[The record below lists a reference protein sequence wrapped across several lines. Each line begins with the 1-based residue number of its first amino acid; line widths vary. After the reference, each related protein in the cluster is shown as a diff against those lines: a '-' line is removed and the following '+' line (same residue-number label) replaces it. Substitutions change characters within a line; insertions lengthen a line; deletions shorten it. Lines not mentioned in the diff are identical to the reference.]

1 MKKISLAVTMCLA
14 LSFTLSAQRS
24 MPQALQKLMN
34 AEYAISSLYVDSVN
48 EDKLVEEAIKGM
60 LESLDPH
67 SSYTDA
73 KETKELEEP
82 LQGEFSGVGIQF
94 NMNKDTL
101 YVIQTVPGGPSER
114 VGVLAGDRIIYVNDT
129 IIAGVKMKNS
139 DIQKRL
145 RGKKGTNVTIKVKRP
160 GVKELITFRITRD
173 NIPLHSIDAQYML
186 DERTGYLR
194 ISRFGAKTHEEMM
207 DALKELKK
215 QGMTQLIMDLS
226 DNGGGYL
233 NAAID
238 MCNEF
243 LDRGQLM
250 VYTEG
255 DNSPRNEANANG
267 WGEYQDLHMVVM
279 VNQYSASA
287 AEIFAGAMQDWDR
300 AVIVGRRTFGKGL
313 VQRPFKFEDGSM
325 MRLTVARYY
334 TPSGRCI
341 QKPYNRGDKKAY
353 EKELLERA
361 NEGEYYSLDSIQFN
375 DSLRYT
381 TRLNHRIIY
390 GGGGVM
396 PDVYV
401 PIDTSEYSTYYRDL
415 SAKGILNQYVIKYVD
430 KNRKSI
436 AKQYSTLDAY
446 DRGFAVSDEMMRDLI
461 AMGEQDSVKFDEEK
475 YRTSELLLKDIVK
488 GLIARDVYGDQ
499 SAYNVIINHRN
510 PDLKAAIEVLND
522 RERFDRLLREGN
534 PEYERL
540 VKKNDSNPYFL
551 NDRITVFYSRMPF
564 FLESDTNYDIEG
576 LTPETEYEV
585 QVQANGDA
593 GTSPWTESLIFVTTK
608 KTSIEEIS
616 ADVKGDNRYYNMM
629 GQQVDGNNLPAGIYI
644 HNGKK
649 ILVK

>member
-1 MKKISLAVTMCLA
+1 MKKILFALPLCLA
-14 LSFTLSAQRS
+14 ITLTSTAQRG
-24 MPQALQKLMN
+24 MPQGMQKLLN
-34 AEYAISSLYVDSVN
+34 AEYAIASLYVDTVN
-48 EDKLVEEAIKGM
+48 EDKLIEEAIKGM

-101 YVIQTVPGGPSER
+101 YVIQTIPGGPSER
-114 VGVLAGDRIIYVNDT
+114 VGIIAGDRIITVNDT
-129 IIAGVKMKNS
+129 TIAGVKMKNS

-145 RGKKGTNVTIKVKRP
+145 RGKKGTQVTVQVKRA

-173 NIPLHSIDAQYML
+173 NIPLHSIDASYML
-186 DERTGYLR
+186 DEQTGYMR
-194 ISRFGAKTHEEMM
+194 ISRFGAKTHEEMIEAM
-207 DALKELKK
+207 KDLKK

-243 LDRGQLM
+243 LERGQLM

-255 DNSPRNEANANG
+255 ENSPRNEANANG
-267 WGEYQDLHMVVM
+267 WGDYKDLHMVVM
-279 VNQYSASA
+279 VHQYSASA

-300 AVIVGRRTFGKGL
+300 AVVVGRRTFGKGL
-313 VQRPFKFEDGSM
+313 VQRPFRFDDGSM

-341 QKPYNRGDKKAY
+341 QKPYDRGDKKAY
-353 EKELLERA
+353 EKELLDRA
-361 NEGEYYSLDSIQFN
+361 NVGEYYCLDSIQFN

-381 TRLNHRIIY
+381 TRLNGRTIY

-401 PIDTSEYSTYYRDL
+401 PIDTTEYTTYYRDL
-415 SAKGILNQYVIKYVD
+415 MAKGITNQYAISYVD

-436 AKQYSTLDAY
+436 AKRYKTVNDF
-446 DRGFAVSDEMMRDLI
+446 DNGFIITDEMMRDFI
-461 AMGEQDSVKFDEEK
+461 ALGEKDSVKYDEEK
-475 YRTSELLLKDIVK
+475 YRTSEALLKDIIK
-488 GLIARDVYGDQ
+488 GLIARDVYGNA
-499 SAYNVIINHRN
+499 SAYSVIINHRN
-510 PDLKAAIEVLND
+510 RDLKAAIEVLND
-522 RERFDRLLREGN
+522 RERYDRLLREGN

-540 VKKNDSNPYFL
+540 VKRND
-551 NDRITVFYSRMPF
+551 
-564 FLESDTNYDIEG
+564 
-576 LTPETEYEV
+576 
-585 QVQANGDA
+585 
-593 GTSPWTESLIFVTTK
+593 
-608 KTSIEEIS
+608 
-616 ADVKGDNRYYNMM
+616 
-629 GQQVDGNNLPAGIYI
+629 
-644 HNGKK
+644 
-649 ILVK
+649 

>member
-24 MPQALQKLMN
+24 LPQALQKLMN

-341 QKPYNRGDKKAY
+341 QKPYSRGDKKAY
-353 EKELLERA
+353 EKELLDRA

-381 TRLNHRIIY
+381 TRLNHRTIY

-401 PIDTSEYSTYYRDL
+401 PVDTSEYSTYYRDL

-436 AKQYSTLDAY
+436 AKQYGTLDAF

-540 VKKNDSNPYFL
+540 VKKND
-551 NDRITVFYSRMPF
+551 
-564 FLESDTNYDIEG
+564 
-576 LTPETEYEV
+576 
-585 QVQANGDA
+585 
-593 GTSPWTESLIFVTTK
+593 
-608 KTSIEEIS
+608 
-616 ADVKGDNRYYNMM
+616 
-629 GQQVDGNNLPAGIYI
+629 
-644 HNGKK
+644 
-649 ILVK
+649 

>member
-1 MKKISLAVTMCLA
+1 MRKIFIVAGLLLA
-14 LSFTLSAQRS
+14 LSMTLSAQRM
-24 MPQALQKLMN
+24 MPQALQKLLN
-34 AEYAISSLYVDSVN
+34 AEYAITSLYVDSVN
-48 EDKLVEEAIKGM
+48 EDKLIEDAIKGM

-67 SSYTDA
+67 STYTDA

-114 VGVLAGDRIIYVNDT
+114 VGVLAGDRIIMVNDSV
-129 IIAGVKMKNS
+129 IAGVKMKNS

-145 RGKKGTNVTIKVKRP
+145 RGKKGTQVTIKVKRN
-160 GVKELITFRITRD
+160 GVPDLITFRITRD

-207 DALKELKK
+207 DALKSLKD

-243 LDRGQLM
+243 LERGQLM

-255 DNSPRNEANANG
+255 DNAPRNEANANG
-267 WGEYQDLHMVVM
+267 WGQYKDLPMVVM

-300 AVIVGRRTFGKGL
+300 APVVGRRTFGKGL
-313 VQRPFKFEDGSM
+313 VQRPFKFDDGSM

-341 QKPYNRGDKKAY
+341 QKPYKRGDKKAY
-353 EKELLERA
+353 ENELLERY

-381 TRLNHRIIY
+381 TRLNGRTIY

-396 PDVYV
+396 PDVFV
-401 PIDTSEYSTYYRDL
+401 PVDTSEYSTYYRDL
-415 SAKGILNQYVIKYVD
+415 TAKGIINQYAIKYVD
-430 KNRKSI
+430 KHRKQLLG
-436 AKQYSTLDAY
+436 QYSTVKDY
-446 DRGFAVSDEMMRDLI
+446 DNGFEVSDAMMRDFI
-461 AMGEQDSVKFDEEK
+461 AMGEQDSVKYDEEK
-475 YRTSELLLKDIVK
+475 YRTSERLLKAIIK

-499 SAYNVIINHRN
+499 SAYSVIINHRN
-510 PDLKAAIEVLND
+510 HDLQAALDLLND
-522 RERFDRLLREGN
+522 PERYRRLLLEGN

-540 VKKNDSNPYFL
+540 VKKHDY
-551 NDRITVFYSRMPF
+551 
-564 FLESDTNYDIEG
+564 
-576 LTPETEYEV
+576 
-585 QVQANGDA
+585 
-593 GTSPWTESLIFVTTK
+593 
-608 KTSIEEIS
+608 
-616 ADVKGDNRYYNMM
+616 
-629 GQQVDGNNLPAGIYI
+629 
-644 HNGKK
+644 
-649 ILVK
+649 

>member
-1 MKKISLAVTMCLA
+1 MKKIILAIPLFLA
-14 LSFTLSAQRS
+14 LSLAALAQRTMT
-24 MPQALQKLMN
+24 MPQAMQKLLN
-34 AEYAISSLYVDSVN
+34 AEYAISTLYVDSVN
-48 EDKLVEEAIKGM
+48 EDQLIEDAIKGM
-60 LESLDPH
+60 LNSLDPH

-114 VGVLAGDRIIYVNDT
+114 VGILAGDRITMVNDT
-129 IIAGVKMKNS
+129 VIAGVKMKNS
-139 DIQKRL
+139 DIMKRL
-145 RGKKGTNVTIKVKRP
+145 RGKKGTQVTVKVLRP
-160 GVKELITFRITRD
+160 GVKEPITFRITRD

-186 DERTGYLR
+186 DDKTAYLR

-207 DALKELKK
+207 ETLKDLKK
-215 QGMTQLIMDLS
+215 QGMTQLIMDLA

-243 LDRGQLM
+243 LDYGQLM

-255 DNSPRNEANANG
+255 ANSPRNEAHANG
-267 WGEYQDLHMVVM
+267 WGDYKDLPLVVI

-300 AVIVGRRTFGKGL
+300 AVVVGRRTFGKGL

-341 QKPYNRGDKKAY
+341 QKPYKLGDKKAY
-353 EKELLERA
+353 ENELYDRY

-381 TRLNHRIIY
+381 TLINHRTIY

-396 PDVYV
+396 PDLYV

-415 SAKGILNQYVIKYVD
+415 TAKGITNQYVIGYVD

-436 AKQYSTLDAY
+436 SRQFPTIRDFDY
-446 DRGFAVSDEMMRDLI
+446 GFVVNDDMMRDFI
-461 AMGEQDSVKFDEEK
+461 ALGEKDSVKYDEEK
-475 YRTSELLLKDIVK
+475 YRTSENMLKAIIK
-488 GLIARDVYGDQ
+488 GLIARDVYSDPG
-499 SAYNVIINHRN
+499 AYSVIINHRN
-510 PDLKAAIEVLND
+510 PDVQAAYDVLND
-522 RERFDRLLREGN
+522 TERYRRLLLEGN

-540 VKKNDSNPYFL
+540 VKKH
-551 NDRITVFYSRMPF
+551 
-564 FLESDTNYDIEG
+564 E
-576 LTPETEYEV
+576 
-585 QVQANGDA
+585 
-593 GTSPWTESLIFVTTK
+593 
-608 KTSIEEIS
+608 
-616 ADVKGDNRYYNMM
+616 
-629 GQQVDGNNLPAGIYI
+629 
-644 HNGKK
+644 
-649 ILVK
+649 

>member
-1 MKKISLAVTMCLA
+1 MKKIFIVAGLWIA
-14 LSFTLSAQRS
+14 LSLTLSAQRS
-24 MPQALQKLMN
+24 MPQAMQKLLN
-34 AEYAISSLYVDSVN
+34 AEYAISTLYVDSVN
-48 EDKLVEEAIKGM
+48 EDKLIEEAIKGM

-67 SSYTDA
+67 STYTDA

-129 IIAGVKMKNS
+129 VIAGVKMRNS

-145 RGKKGTNVTIKVKRP
+145 RGKKGSQVTIKVKRP

-186 DERTGYLR
+186 DEKTGYLR

-207 DALKELKK
+207 DALHQLKK

-243 LDRGQLM
+243 LERGQLM

-255 DNSPRNEANANG
+255 ENTPRNEANANG
-267 WGEYQDLHMVVM
+267 WGNYKNLPMVVI

-300 AVIVGRRTFGKGL
+300 AVVVGRRTFGKGL
-313 VQRPFKFEDGSM
+313 VQRPFKFDDGSM

-353 EKELLERA
+353 ENELLERY

-375 DSLRYT
+375 DTLRYT
-381 TRLNHRIIY
+381 TRINGRTIY

-396 PDVYV
+396 PDVFV
-401 PIDTSEYSTYYRDL
+401 PVDTSEYSVYYRNL
-415 SAKGILNQYVIKYVD
+415 TAKGIANQYAIKYVD
-430 KNRKSI
+430 SHRKAI
-436 AKQYSTLDAY
+436 AKRFKKLDAF
-446 DRGFAVSDEMMRDLI
+446 DQGFVVTDEMMNDFI
-461 AMGEQDSVKFDEEK
+461 AMGENDSVHYDSEQYE
-475 YRTSELLLKDIVK
+475 TSNRLLRDIIK

-499 SAYNVIINHRN
+499 SAYSVIINHRN
-510 PDLKAAIEVLND
+510 RDLQAAREVLND
-522 RERFDRLLREGN
+522 RERYDRLLREGN

-540 VKKNDSNPYFL
+540 VKKNKD
-551 NDRITVFYSRMPF
+551 
-564 FLESDTNYDIEG
+564 
-576 LTPETEYEV
+576 
-585 QVQANGDA
+585 
-593 GTSPWTESLIFVTTK
+593 K
-608 KTSIEEIS
+608 
-616 ADVKGDNRYYNMM
+616 
-629 GQQVDGNNLPAGIYI
+629 
-644 HNGKK
+644 
-649 ILVK
+649 

>member
-1 MKKISLAVTMCLA
+1 MKKVLLAIALCMA
-14 LSFTLSAQRS
+14 LSIPTTAQRS
-24 MPQALQKLMN
+24 MPQAMQKLLN
-34 AEYAISSLYVDSVN
+34 AEYAITSLYVDSVN
-48 EDKLVEEAIKGM
+48 EDKLIEDAIKGM

-94 NMNKDTL
+94 NMNQDTL

-129 IIAGVKMKNS
+129 TIAGVKMKNS

-145 RGKKGTNVTIKVKRP
+145 RGKKGTKVTIKVKRP

-173 NIPLHSIDAQYML
+173 NIPLHSIDAKYML
-186 DERTGYLR
+186 DDRTGYLR

-215 QGMTQLIMDLS
+215 QGMTQLVMDLS

-255 DNSPRNEANANG
+255 DNSPRTEAKANG
-267 WGEYQDLHMVVM
+267 WGEHKDLHMVVM

-313 VQRPFKFEDGSM
+313 VQRPFKFDDGSM

-353 EKELLERA
+353 ENELLDRA
-361 NEGEYYSLDSIQFN
+361 NEGEYYSLDSIQIN
-375 DSLRYT
+375 DTVRYT
-381 TRLNHRIIY
+381 TRLNHRTIY

-401 PIDTSEYSTYYRDL
+401 PVDTSEYSTYYRDL
-415 SAKGILNQYVIKYVD
+415 SAKGIINQYVIKYVD

-436 AKQYSTLDAY
+436 NKQFKTLKDF
-446 DRGFAVSDEMMRDLI
+446 DNGFIVSDEMMKDLI
-461 AMGEQDSVKFDEEK
+461 DMGTQDSIKFDEEK
-475 YRTSELLLKDIVK
+475 YRTSEQLLKDIVK
-488 GLIARDVYGDQ
+488 GLIARDVYGDP
-499 SAYNVIINHRN
+499 SAYSVIINHRN
-510 PDLKAAIEVLND
+510 KDLKAALEVLND

-540 VKKNDSNPYFL
+540 VKKNN
-551 NDRITVFYSRMPF
+551 
-564 FLESDTNYDIEG
+564 
-576 LTPETEYEV
+576 
-585 QVQANGDA
+585 
-593 GTSPWTESLIFVTTK
+593 TK
-608 KTSIEEIS
+608 
-616 ADVKGDNRYYNMM
+616 
-629 GQQVDGNNLPAGIYI
+629 
-644 HNGKK
+644 
-649 ILVK
+649 

>member
-1 MKKISLAVTMCLA
+1 MKKILFLVGPLLA
-14 LSFTLSAQRS
+14 LSLSMNAQRTMT
-24 MPQALQKLMN
+24 MPQAMQKLLN

-48 EDKLVEEAIKGM
+48 EDKLIEDAIKGM
-60 LESLDPH
+60 LENLDPH

-207 DALKELKK
+207 DALHELKK

-255 DNSPRNEANANG
+255 QNAPRNEANANG
-267 WGEYQDLHMVVM
+267 WGNYKDLHMVVM

-300 AVIVGRRTFGKGL
+300 AVVVGRRTFGKGL
-313 VQRPFKFEDGSM
+313 VQRPFKFDDGSM

-353 EKELLERA
+353 EHELLDRA

-381 TRLNHRIIY
+381 TRLNGRTIY

-401 PIDTSEYSTYYRDL
+401 PVDTSEYSTYYRDMT
-415 SAKGILNQYVIKYVD
+415 AKGIINQYVISYVD
-430 KNRKSI
+430 EHRKDI
-436 AKQYSTLDAY
+436 AKQYKTVKDF
-446 DRGFAVSDEMMRDLI
+446 DNGFIVTDEMMRDFI
-461 AMGEQDSVKFDEEK
+461 ARGEQDSVKYDEEK
-475 YRTSELLLKDIVK
+475 YRISEQLLKDIIK

-499 SAYNVIINHRN
+499 SAYSIIINHRN
-510 PDLKAAIEVLND
+510 RDLQAAFAVLND

-540 VKKNDSNPYFL
+540 VKKS
-551 NDRITVFYSRMPF
+551 
-564 FLESDTNYDIEG
+564 
-576 LTPETEYEV
+576 
-585 QVQANGDA
+585 
-593 GTSPWTESLIFVTTK
+593 
-608 KTSIEEIS
+608 
-616 ADVKGDNRYYNMM
+616 
-629 GQQVDGNNLPAGIYI
+629 
-644 HNGKK
+644 GK
-649 ILVK
+649 

>member
-1 MKKISLAVTMCLA
+1 MKQILFAVTMCMA
-14 LSFTLSAQRS
+14 LSFTTTAQRS
-24 MPQALQKLMN
+24 MPQALQKLLN

-207 DALKELKK
+207 DALEELKK
-215 QGMTQLIMDLS
+215 QGMTQLVMDLS

-267 WGEYQDLHMVVM
+267 WGEHKDLHMVVM

-341 QKPYNRGDKKAY
+341 QKPYSRGDKKAY
-353 EKELLERA
+353 EKELLDRA
-361 NEGEYYSLDSIQFN
+361 NEGEYYSLDSIQIN
-375 DSLRYT
+375 DTVRYT
-381 TRLNHRIIY
+381 TRLNHRTIY

-401 PIDTSEYSTYYRDL
+401 PLDTTEYSTYYRDL
-415 SAKGILNQYVIKYVD
+415 SAKGILNQFAIKYVD

-436 AKQYSTLDAY
+436 AKQYSTVNAF
-446 DRGFAVSDEMMRDLI
+446 DRGFVVTDEMMRDLI
-461 AMGEQDSVKFDEEK
+461 AMGESDSIKYDEEK
-475 YRTSELLLKDIVK
+475 YRTSERLLKDIVK

-499 SAYNVIINHRN
+499 SAYSIVINHRN
-510 PDLKAAIEVLND
+510 PDLKAAFDILND

-540 VKKNDSNPYFL
+540 VKK
-551 NDRITVFYSRMPF
+551 
-564 FLESDTNYDIEG
+564 
-576 LTPETEYEV
+576 TE
-585 QVQANGDA
+585 
-593 GTSPWTESLIFVTTK
+593 K
-608 KTSIEEIS
+608 
-616 ADVKGDNRYYNMM
+616 
-629 GQQVDGNNLPAGIYI
+629 
-644 HNGKK
+644 
-649 ILVK
+649 

>member
-1 MKKISLAVTMCLA
+1 MNKTLLAIALCLAVSITA
-14 LSFTLSAQRS
+14 IAQRS
-24 MPQALQKLMN
+24 MPQAMQKLLN

-48 EDKLVEEAIKGM
+48 EDKLIEDAIKGM
-60 LESLDPH
+60 LENLDPH

-129 IIAGVKMKNS
+129 TIAGVKMKNS
-139 DIQKRL
+139 DSQKRL
-145 RGKKGTNVTIKVKRP
+145 RGKKGTQVTIKVQRP
-160 GVKELITFRITRD
+160 GVKDLITFRITRD

-186 DERTGYLR
+186 DDHTGYLR
-194 ISRFGAKTHEEMM
+194 ISRFGAKTHEEMI
-207 DALKELKK
+207 DALKQLKK
-215 QGMTQLIMDLS
+215 QGMTQLVMDLS

-255 DNSPRNEANANG
+255 QNSPRNEAHANG
-267 WGEYQDLHMVVM
+267 WGEYKDLPLVVM

-341 QKPYNRGDKKAY
+341 QKPYDRGNKKAY
-353 EKELLERA
+353 EKELLDRA

-381 TRLNHRIIY
+381 TRLNGRTIY

-401 PIDTSEYSTYYRDL
+401 PIDTTEYSTYYRDMT
-415 SAKGILNQYVIKYVD
+415 AKGIINQFAIQYVD
-430 KNRKSI
+430 KHRKSI
-436 AKQYSTLDAY
+436 AKQYKTVKDF
-446 DRGFAVSDEMMRDLI
+446 DRGFTVSDEMMRDFI
-461 AMGEQDSVKFDEEK
+461 AMGENDSVKYDEEK
-475 YRTSELLLKDIVK
+475 YRTSERLLKDIIK

-499 SAYNVIINHRN
+499 SAYSVIINHRN
-510 PDLKAAIEVLND
+510 RDLKAATEVLND
-522 RERFDRLLREGN
+522 PERYRRLITEGN

-540 VKKNDSNPYFL
+540 VKHS
-551 NDRITVFYSRMPF
+551 
-564 FLESDTNYDIEG
+564 
-576 LTPETEYEV
+576 
-585 QVQANGDA
+585 A
-593 GTSPWTESLIFVTTK
+593 TK
-608 KTSIEEIS
+608 
-616 ADVKGDNRYYNMM
+616 
-629 GQQVDGNNLPAGIYI
+629 Q
-644 HNGKK
+644 
-649 ILVK
+649 

>member
-1 MKKISLAVTMCLA
+1 MKKILLALPMCLA
-14 LSFTLSAQRS
+14 LSLTISAQRS
-24 MPQALQKLMN
+24 LPQAMQKLLN
-34 AEYAISSLYVDSVN
+34 AEYAITSLYVDSVN
-48 EDKLVEEAIKGM
+48 EDKLIEDAIKGM

-101 YVIQTVPGGPSER
+101 YVIQTIPGGPSER

-129 IIAGVKMKNS
+129 VIAGVKMKNS

-145 RGKKGTNVTIKVKRP
+145 RGKKGTQVTIKVQRP

-194 ISRFGAKTHEEMM
+194 ISRFGAKTYEEMM
-207 DALKELKK
+207 DALSDLKK
-215 QGMTQLIMDLS
+215 QGMTQLVMDLS

-243 LDRGQLM
+243 LEHGQLM

-267 WGEYQDLHMVVM
+267 YGDYKDLPMVVM

-313 VQRPFKFEDGSM
+313 VQRPIKFDDGSM

-341 QKPYNRGDKKAY
+341 QKPYDRGNKKAY
-353 EKELLERA
+353 EKELLDRA
-361 NEGEYYSLDSIQFN
+361 NEGEYYSLDRIQFN
-375 DSLRYT
+375 DTLRYT
-381 TRLNHRIIY
+381 TRLHGRTIY

-401 PIDTSEYSTYYRDL
+401 PIDTTEYSTYYRDMT
-415 SAKGILNQYVIKYVD
+415 AKGIINQYAIQYVD

-436 AKQYSTLDAY
+436 SKQYETLKDFDNGFIVTDA
-446 DRGFAVSDEMMRDLI
+446 MMRDFI
-461 AMGEQDSVKFDEEK
+461 AMGEKDSVKYDEEK
-475 YRTSELLLKDIVK
+475 YRTSEQLLKDIIK

-510 PDLKAAIEVLND
+510 RDLKAAIAVLND

-540 VKKNDSNPYFL
+540 VKKHD
-551 NDRITVFYSRMPF
+551 
-564 FLESDTNYDIEG
+564 E
-576 LTPETEYEV
+576 
-585 QVQANGDA
+585 
-593 GTSPWTESLIFVTTK
+593 
-608 KTSIEEIS
+608 
-616 ADVKGDNRYYNMM
+616 
-629 GQQVDGNNLPAGIYI
+629 
-644 HNGKK
+644 
-649 ILVK
+649 

>member
-1 MKKISLAVTMCLA
+1 MNKTLLAIALCLAVSITA
-14 LSFTLSAQRS
+14 IAQRS
-24 MPQALQKLMN
+24 MPQAMQKLLN

-48 EDKLVEEAIKGM
+48 EDKLIEDAIKGM
-60 LESLDPH
+60 LENLDPH

-129 IIAGVKMKNS
+129 TIAGVKMKNS

-145 RGKKGTNVTIKVKRP
+145 RGKKGTQVTIKVQRP
-160 GVKELITFRITRD
+160 GVKDLITFRITRD

-186 DERTGYLR
+186 DDHTGYLR
-194 ISRFGAKTHEEMM
+194 ISRFGAKTHEEMI
-207 DALKELKK
+207 DALKQLKK
-215 QGMTQLIMDLS
+215 QGMTQLVMDLS

-255 DNSPRNEANANG
+255 QNSPRNEAHANG
-267 WGEYQDLHMVVM
+267 WGEYKDLPLVVM

-300 AVIVGRRTFGKGL
+300 AVVVGRRTFGKGL

-341 QKPYNRGDKKAY
+341 QKPYKLGDKKAY
-353 EKELLERA
+353 ENELYDRY

-381 TRLNHRIIY
+381 TLINHRTIY

-396 PDVYV
+396 PDLYV

-415 SAKGILNQYVIKYVD
+415 TAKGITNQYVIGYVD

-436 AKQYSTLDAY
+436 SKQFPTIRDFDY
-446 DRGFAVSDEMMRDLI
+446 GFVVSDDMMRDFI
-461 AMGEQDSVKFDEEK
+461 ALGEKDSVKYDEEK
-475 YRTSELLLKDIVK
+475 YRTSENMLKAIIK
-488 GLIARDVYGDQ
+488 GLIARDVYSDPG
-499 SAYNVIINHRN
+499 AYSVIINHRN
-510 PDLKAAIEVLND
+510 PDVQAAYDVLND
-522 RERFDRLLREGN
+522 TERYRRLLLEGN

-540 VKKNDSNPYFL
+540 VKKH
-551 NDRITVFYSRMPF
+551 
-564 FLESDTNYDIEG
+564 E
-576 LTPETEYEV
+576 
-585 QVQANGDA
+585 
-593 GTSPWTESLIFVTTK
+593 
-608 KTSIEEIS
+608 
-616 ADVKGDNRYYNMM
+616 
-629 GQQVDGNNLPAGIYI
+629 
-644 HNGKK
+644 
-649 ILVK
+649 

>member
-1 MKKISLAVTMCLA
+1 MRKILFVAGLSLA
-14 LSFTLSAQRS
+14 LSITVSAQRS
-24 MPQALQKLMN
+24 MPQALQKLLN
-34 AEYAISSLYVDSVN
+34 AEYAISTLYVDTIN

-101 YVIQTVPGGPSER
+101 YVIQTIPGGPSER

-129 IIAGVKMKNS
+129 TIAGVKMKNS

-160 GVKELITFRITRD
+160 GVKDLITFRITRD
-173 NIPLHSIDAQYML
+173 NIPLHSIDAKYML

-215 QGMTQLIMDLS
+215 QGMTQLIMDLN

-243 LDRGQLM
+243 LDHGQLM

-255 DNSPRNEANANG
+255 ENSPRNEANANG
-267 WGEYQDLHMVVM
+267 WGNYKTLPMVVM

-300 AVIVGRRTFGKGL
+300 AVVVGRRTFGKGL
-313 VQRPFKFEDGSM
+313 VQRPFKFDDGSM

-341 QKPYNRGDKKAY
+341 QKPYSRGDKKAY
-353 EKELLERA
+353 EKELLDRY

-381 TRLNHRIIY
+381 TRINGRTIY
-390 GGGGVM
+390 GH
-396 PDVYV
+396 
-401 PIDTSEYSTYYRDL
+401 
-415 SAKGILNQYVIKYVD
+415 
-430 KNRKSI
+430 
-436 AKQYSTLDAY
+436 
-446 DRGFAVSDEMMRDLI
+446 DRQGHPQPVCHQVCGQEPQSHQQAV
-461 AMGEQDSVKFDEEK
+461 Q
-475 YRTSELLLKDIVK
+475 
-488 GLIARDVYGDQ
+488 
-499 SAYNVIINHRN
+499 
-510 PDLKAAIEVLND
+510 D
-522 RERFDRLLREGN
+522 RE
-534 PEYERL
+534 
-540 VKKNDSNPYFL
+540 
-551 NDRITVFYSRMPF
+551 
-564 FLESDTNYDIEG
+564 G
-576 LTPETEYEV
+576 L
-585 QVQANGDA
+585 
-593 GTSPWTESLIFVTTK
+593 
-608 KTSIEEIS
+608 
-616 ADVKGDNRYYNMM
+616 
-629 GQQVDGNNLPAGIYI
+629 
-644 HNGKK
+644 
-649 ILVK
+649 

>member
-1 MKKISLAVTMCLA
+1 MKKILFAVTLG
-14 LSFTLSAQRS
+14 LILPFTITAQRA
-24 MPQALQKLMN
+24 MPQSMQKLLN
-34 AEYAISSLYVDSVN
+34 AEYAINSLYVDSVN
-48 EDKLVEEAIKGM
+48 EDKLIEAAIKGM

-129 IIAGVKMKNS
+129 VIAGVKMKNS

-145 RGKKGTNVTIKVKRP
+145 RGKKGTDVTIKVMRP

-173 NIPLHSIDAQYML
+173 NIPVHSIDAKYML
-186 DERTGYLR
+186 DDKTGYLR
-194 ISRFGAKTHEEMM
+194 ISRFGAKTHDEMM
-207 DALKELKK
+207 EALKDLKK
-215 QGMTQLIMDLS
+215 QGMTQLVMDLS

-243 LDRGQLM
+243 LERGQLM

-267 WGEYQDLHMVVM
+267 WGEYKDLHMVVM

-300 AVIVGRRTFGKGL
+300 AVVVGRRTFGKGL
-313 VQRPFKFEDGSM
+313 VQRPFKFDDGSM

-341 QKPYNRGDKKAY
+341 QKAYKRGDKQAY
-353 EKELLERA
+353 EHELLDRA
-361 NEGEYYSLDSIQFN
+361 NEGEYYCLDSIQFN
-375 DSLRYT
+375 DTLRYT
-381 TRLNHRIIY
+381 TRLNGRTIY

-415 SAKGILNQYVIKYVD
+415 SAKGIINQYSIKYVD
-430 KNRKSI
+430 RNRKLI
-436 AKQYSTLDAY
+436 AKQFKSLQDF
-446 DRGFAVSDEMMRDLI
+446 DNGFVVTDEMMRDLI
-461 AMGEQDSVKFDEEK
+461 AMGEQDSIKYNEEK
-475 YRTSELLLKDIVK
+475 YRISEQLIKAIAK
-488 GLIARDVYGDQ
+488 GLIARGVYGDS
-499 SAYNVIINHRN
+499 SAYSVIINHRN
-510 PDLKAAIEVLND
+510 RDLQAAVEVLND
-522 RERFDRLLREGN
+522 RERYDRLLREGN
-534 PEYERL
+534 PEYEKL
-540 VKKNDSNPYFL
+540 VKK
-551 NDRITVFYSRMPF
+551 
-564 FLESDTNYDIEG
+564 
-576 LTPETEYEV
+576 
-585 QVQANGDA
+585 
-593 GTSPWTESLIFVTTK
+593 
-608 KTSIEEIS
+608 
-616 ADVKGDNRYYNMM
+616 
-629 GQQVDGNNLPAGIYI
+629 
-644 HNGKK
+644 
-649 ILVK
+649 

>member
-1 MKKISLAVTMCLA
+1 MPLCLA
-14 LSFTLSAQRS
+14 LSLTISAQRT
-24 MPQALQKLMN
+24 MPQAMQKLLN
-34 AEYAISSLYVDSVN
+34 AEYAISTLYVDSVN
-48 EDKLVEEAIKGM
+48 EDKLIEDAIRGM

-94 NMNKDTL
+94 NMSQDTL

-129 IIAGVKMKNS
+129 VIAGVKMKNS

-145 RGKKGTNVTIKVKRP
+145 RGKKGTQVTIKVKRS
-160 GVKELITFRITRD
+160 GVNDLITFRITRD

-207 DALKELKK
+207 EALKKLQK
-215 QGMTQLIMDLS
+215 QGMTRLVMDLS

-267 WGEYQDLHMVVM
+267 YGSYKDLPMVVI

-313 VQRPFKFEDGSM
+313 VQRPIKFEDGSM
-325 MRLTVARYY
+325 MRLTVARYH

-341 QKPYNRGDKKAY
+341 QKPYDRGNKKAY
-353 EKELLERA
+353 EKELLDRA

-375 DSLRYT
+375 DTLRYT
-381 TRLNHRIIY
+381 TRLNGRTIY

-401 PIDTSEYSTYYRDL
+401 PIDTTEYSTYYRDL
-415 SAKGILNQYVIKYVD
+415 TAKGIINQYAIQYVD

-436 AKQYSTLDAY
+436 SKQYQTLNNFDNDFTVTDA
-446 DRGFAVSDEMMRDLI
+446 MMRDFI
-461 AMGEQDSVKFDEEK
+461 AMGEKDSVKYDEEK
-475 YRTSELLLKDIVK
+475 YRTSEQLLKDIIK

-499 SAYNVIINHRN
+499 SAYSVIINHRN
-510 PDLKAAIEVLND
+510 RDLKAAMEVFND
-522 RERFDRLLREGN
+522 RERYNRLLREGN

-540 VKKNDSNPYFL
+540 VKKHD
-551 NDRITVFYSRMPF
+551 
-564 FLESDTNYDIEG
+564 E
-576 LTPETEYEV
+576 
-585 QVQANGDA
+585 
-593 GTSPWTESLIFVTTK
+593 
-608 KTSIEEIS
+608 
-616 ADVKGDNRYYNMM
+616 
-629 GQQVDGNNLPAGIYI
+629 
-644 HNGKK
+644 
-649 ILVK
+649 

>member
-1 MKKISLAVTMCLA
+1 MKKLLFAMAMGLV
-14 LSFTLSAQRS
+14 LSFTATAQRS
-24 MPQALQKLMN
+24 MPQAMQKLLN
-34 AEYAISSLYVDSVN
+34 AEYAISSLYVDTIN
-48 EDKLVEEAIKGM
+48 EDKLVEDAIKGM
-60 LESLDPH
+60 LENLDPH

-82 LQGEFSGVGIQF
+82 LQGEFSGIGIQF

-129 IIAGVKMKNS
+129 LIAGVKMKNS
-139 DIQKRL
+139 DIMKRL
-145 RGKKGTNVTIKVKRP
+145 RGKKGTNVTIQILRP

-173 NIPLHSIDAQYML
+173 NIPVHSIDASYML
-186 DERTGYLR
+186 DEQTAYLR

-207 DALKELKK
+207 DALKALKK
-215 QGMTQLIMDLS
+215 QGMKQLIMDLS

-243 LDRGQLM
+243 LERGQLM

-267 WGEYQDLHMVVM
+267 WGEYRDLPMVVV

-300 AVIVGRRTFGKGL
+300 AIVVGRRTFGKGL
-313 VQRPFKFEDGSM
+313 VQRPFKFDDGSM

-353 EKELLERA
+353 EKELMDRY

-381 TRLNHRIIY
+381 TRINGRTIY

-396 PDVYV
+396 PDVFV
-401 PIDTSEYSTYYRDL
+401 PVDTSEYSTYYRDL
-415 SAKGILNQYVIKYVD
+415 SAKGIINQFAIRYVD
-430 KNRKSI
+430 KNRKTIS
-436 AKQYSTLDAY
+436 KQFKTVKDF
-446 DRGFAVSDEMMRDLI
+446 DEGFIVTDEMMRDLI
-461 AMGEQDSVKFDEEK
+461 AMGEQDSVKYDEEK
-475 YRTSELLLKDIVK
+475 FRTSEQLLKAIAK
-488 GLIARDVYGDQ
+488 GLIARDVYGDPG
-499 SAYNVIINHRN
+499 AYSIIINHRN
-510 PDLKAAIEVLND
+510 HDVQAAYEILND
-522 RERFDRLLREGN
+522 QERYQRLLREGN

-540 VKKNDSNPYFL
+540 VKKN
-551 NDRITVFYSRMPF
+551 
-564 FLESDTNYDIEG
+564 E
-576 LTPETEYEV
+576 
-585 QVQANGDA
+585 
-593 GTSPWTESLIFVTTK
+593 
-608 KTSIEEIS
+608 
-616 ADVKGDNRYYNMM
+616 
-629 GQQVDGNNLPAGIYI
+629 
-644 HNGKK
+644 
-649 ILVK
+649 

>member
-1 MKKISLAVTMCLA
+1 MRKILFVAGLSLALTITV
-14 LSFTLSAQRS
+14 SAQRS
-24 MPQALQKLMN
+24 MPQALQKLLN
-34 AEYAISSLYVDSVN
+34 AEYAISTLYVDTIN

-101 YVIQTVPGGPSER
+101 YVIQTIPGGPSER

-129 IIAGVKMKNS
+129 TIAGVKMKNS

-160 GVKELITFRITRD
+160 GVKDLITFRITRD
-173 NIPLHSIDAQYML
+173 NIPLHSIDAKYML

-215 QGMTQLIMDLS
+215 QGMTQLIMDLN

-243 LDRGQLM
+243 LDHGQLM

-255 DNSPRNEANANG
+255 ENSPRNEANANG
-267 WGEYQDLHMVVM
+267 WGNYKTLPMVVM

-300 AVIVGRRTFGKGL
+300 AVVVGRRTFGKGL
-313 VQRPFKFEDGSM
+313 VQRPFKFDDGSM

-341 QKPYNRGDKKAY
+341 QKPYSRGDKKAY
-353 EKELLERA
+353 EKELLDRY

-381 TRLNHRIIY
+381 TRINGRTIY

-396 PDVYV
+396 PDIFV
-401 PIDTSEYSTYYRDL
+401 PVDTTEYSTYYRDMT
-415 SAKGILNQYVIKYVD
+415 AKGILNQYAIKYVD
-430 KNRKSI
+430 KNRKAIS
-436 AKQYSTLDAY
+436 KQFKTVKDF
-446 DRGFAVSDEMMRDLI
+446 DNGFTVTDEMMRDFI
-461 AMGEQDSVKFDEEK
+461 AMGEQDSVKYDEEK
-475 YRTSELLLKDIVK
+475 YRTSEQLLKDIIK

-499 SAYNVIINHRN
+499 SAYSVIINHRN
-510 PDLKAAIEVLND
+510 RDLQAAIAVLND
-522 RERFDRLLREGN
+522 PERFQRLLHEGN

-540 VKKNDSNPYFL
+540 VKKS
-551 NDRITVFYSRMPF
+551 
-564 FLESDTNYDIEG
+564 E
-576 LTPETEYEV
+576 
-585 QVQANGDA
+585 
-593 GTSPWTESLIFVTTK
+593 K
-608 KTSIEEIS
+608 
-616 ADVKGDNRYYNMM
+616 
-629 GQQVDGNNLPAGIYI
+629 
-644 HNGKK
+644 
-649 ILVK
+649 

>member
-24 MPQALQKLMN
+24 LPQALQKLMN

-145 RGKKGTNVTIKVKRP
+145 RGKKGTNVTIKAKRP

-255 DNSPRNEANANG
+255 ENSPRNEANANG

-436 AKQYSTLDAY
+436 AKQYSTLDAF

-522 RERFDRLLREGN
+522 HERFDRLLREGN

-540 VKKNDSNPYFL
+540 VKKND
-551 NDRITVFYSRMPF
+551 
-564 FLESDTNYDIEG
+564 
-576 LTPETEYEV
+576 
-585 QVQANGDA
+585 
-593 GTSPWTESLIFVTTK
+593 
-608 KTSIEEIS
+608 
-616 ADVKGDNRYYNMM
+616 
-629 GQQVDGNNLPAGIYI
+629 
-644 HNGKK
+644 
-649 ILVK
+649 

>member
-1 MKKISLAVTMCLA
+1 MNKTLLAIALCLAVSITA
-14 LSFTLSAQRS
+14 IAQRS
-24 MPQALQKLMN
+24 MPQAMQKLLN

-48 EDKLVEEAIKGM
+48 EDKLIEDAIKGM
-60 LESLDPH
+60 LENLDPH

-129 IIAGVKMKNS
+129 TIAGVKMKNS

-145 RGKKGTNVTIKVKRP
+145 RGKKGTQVTIKVQRP
-160 GVKELITFRITRD
+160 GVKDLITFRITRD

-186 DERTGYLR
+186 DDHTGYLR
-194 ISRFGAKTHEEMM
+194 ISRFGAKTHEEMI
-207 DALKELKK
+207 DALKQLKK
-215 QGMTQLIMDLS
+215 QGMTQLVMDLS

-255 DNSPRNEANANG
+255 QNSPRNEAHANG
-267 WGEYQDLHMVVM
+267 WGEYKDLPLVVM

-341 QKPYNRGDKKAY
+341 QKPY
-353 EKELLERA
+353 
-361 NEGEYYSLDSIQFN
+361 
-375 DSLRYT
+375 
-381 TRLNHRIIY
+381 
-390 GGGGVM
+390 
-396 PDVYV
+396 
-401 PIDTSEYSTYYRDL
+401 
-415 SAKGILNQYVIKYVD
+415 
-430 KNRKSI
+430 
-436 AKQYSTLDAY
+436 
-446 DRGFAVSDEMMRDLI
+446 DRGFTVSDEMMRDFI
-461 AMGEQDSVKFDEEK
+461 AMGENDSVKYDEEK
-475 YRTSELLLKDIVK
+475 YRTSERLLKDIIK

-499 SAYNVIINHRN
+499 SAYSVIINHRN
-510 PDLKAAIEVLND
+510 RDLKAATEVLND
-522 RERFDRLLREGN
+522 PERYRRLITEGN

-540 VKKNDSNPYFL
+540 VKHS
-551 NDRITVFYSRMPF
+551 
-564 FLESDTNYDIEG
+564 
-576 LTPETEYEV
+576 
-585 QVQANGDA
+585 A
-593 GTSPWTESLIFVTTK
+593 TK
-608 KTSIEEIS
+608 
-616 ADVKGDNRYYNMM
+616 
-629 GQQVDGNNLPAGIYI
+629 Q
-644 HNGKK
+644 
-649 ILVK
+649 

>member
-1 MKKISLAVTMCLA
+1 MKKILLALPLCLA
-14 LSFTLSAQRS
+14 ITLTSTAQRG
-24 MPQALQKLMN
+24 MPQGMQKLLN
-34 AEYAISSLYVDSVN
+34 AEYAIASLYVDTVN
-48 EDKLVEEAIKGM
+48 EDKLIEEAIKGM

-101 YVIQTVPGGPSER
+101 YVIQTIPGGPSER
-114 VGVLAGDRIIYVNDT
+114 VGIIAGDRIITVNDT
-129 IIAGVKMKNS
+129 TIAGVKMKNS

-145 RGKKGTNVTIKVKRP
+145 RGKKGTQVTVQVKRA

-173 NIPLHSIDAQYML
+173 NIPLHSIDASYML
-186 DERTGYLR
+186 DEQTGYMR
-194 ISRFGAKTHEEMM
+194 ISRFGAKTHEEMIE
-207 DALKELKK
+207 ALKDLKK

-243 LDRGQLM
+243 LERGQLM

-255 DNSPRNEANANG
+255 ENSPRNEANANG
-267 WGEYQDLHMVVM
+267 WGDYKDLHMVVM

-300 AVIVGRRTFGKGL
+300 AVVVGRRTFGKGL
-313 VQRPFKFEDGSM
+313 VQRPFRFDDGSM

-341 QKPYNRGDKKAY
+341 QKPYDRGDKKAY
-353 EKELLERA
+353 EKELLDRA
-361 NEGEYYSLDSIQFN
+361 NVGEYYSLDSIQFN

-381 TRLNHRIIY
+381 TRLNGRTIY

-401 PIDTSEYSTYYRDL
+401 PIDTTEYTTYYRDL
-415 SAKGILNQYVIKYVD
+415 MAKGITNQYAISYVD

-436 AKQYSTLDAY
+436 AKRYKTVNDF
-446 DRGFAVSDEMMRDLI
+446 DNGFIVTDEMMRDFI
-461 AMGEQDSVKFDEEK
+461 ALGEKDSVKYDEEK
-475 YRTSELLLKDIVK
+475 YRTSEALLKDIIK
-488 GLIARDVYGDQ
+488 GLIARDVYGNA
-499 SAYNVIINHRN
+499 SAYSIIINHRN
-510 PDLKAAIEVLND
+510 RDLKAAIEVLND
-522 RERFDRLLREGN
+522 RERYDRLLREGN

-540 VKKNDSNPYFL
+540 VKRND
-551 NDRITVFYSRMPF
+551 
-564 FLESDTNYDIEG
+564 
-576 LTPETEYEV
+576 
-585 QVQANGDA
+585 
-593 GTSPWTESLIFVTTK
+593 K
-608 KTSIEEIS
+608 
-616 ADVKGDNRYYNMM
+616 
-629 GQQVDGNNLPAGIYI
+629 
-644 HNGKK
+644 
-649 ILVK
+649 

>member
-1 MKKISLAVTMCLA
+1 MKKILFAVTLGLMLP
-14 LSFTLSAQRS
+14 FTITAQRS
-24 MPQALQKLMN
+24 MPQALQKLLN
-34 AEYAISSLYVDSVN
+34 AEYAISTLYVDSVD
-48 EDKLVEEAIKGM
+48 EDKLIEEAIKGM

-129 IIAGVKMKNS
+129 LIAGVKMKNS

-145 RGKKGTNVTIKVKRP
+145 RGKKGTKVTIQVKRP

-173 NIPLHSIDAQYML
+173 NIPVHSIDANYML

-207 DALKELKK
+207 DALHELKK
-215 QGMTQLIMDLS
+215 QGMTQLIMDLA

-243 LDRGQLM
+243 LDRNQLM

-255 DNSPRNEANANG
+255 ENSPRNEAHANG
-267 WGEYQDLHMVVM
+267 WGNYKDLHMVVI

-313 VQRPFKFEDGSM
+313 VQRPFKFDDGSM

-353 EKELLERA
+353 EKELLDRY
-361 NEGEYYSLDSIQFN
+361 NEGEYYCLDSFQFN

-381 TRLNHRIIY
+381 TRLNGRTIY

-401 PIDTSEYSTYYRDL
+401 PVDTSEYSTYYRDL
-415 SAKGILNQYVIKYVD
+415 SAKGILNQYSIKYVD
-430 KNRKSI
+430 KNRKMLN
-436 AKQYSTLDAY
+436 KQYSSVKAFDE
-446 DRGFAVSDEMMRDLI
+446 GFIVSDEMMRDLI
-461 AMGEQDSVKFDEEK
+461 AMGEQDSIKFDEEK
-475 YRTSELLLKDIVK
+475 YRTSENLLKTIIK
-488 GLIARDVYGDQ
+488 GLIARDVYGDAG
-499 SAYNVIINHRN
+499 AYSIVINHRN
-510 PDLKAAIEVLND
+510 PDVQAAYDVLNNH
-522 RERFDRLLREGN
+522 ERFERLLREGN

-540 VKKNDSNPYFL
+540 VKKN
-551 NDRITVFYSRMPF
+551 
-564 FLESDTNYDIEG
+564 
-576 LTPETEYEV
+576 
-585 QVQANGDA
+585 
-593 GTSPWTESLIFVTTK
+593 
-608 KTSIEEIS
+608 
-616 ADVKGDNRYYNMM
+616 
-629 GQQVDGNNLPAGIYI
+629 
-644 HNGKK
+644 
-649 ILVK
+649 

>member
-1 MKKISLAVTMCLA
+1 MKRIILAILLFLA
-14 LSFTLSAQRS
+14 LPLTVPAQRTMA
-24 MPQALQKLMN
+24 MPQSMQKLLN

-48 EDKLVEEAIKGM
+48 EDKLIEEAIKGM
-60 LESLDPH
+60 LSSLDPH

-114 VGVLAGDRIIYVNDT
+114 VGVVAGDRIIYVNDSL
-129 IIAGVKMKNS
+129 IAGVNMKNS

-160 GVKELITFRITRD
+160 GVPELITFRITRD
-173 NIPLHSIDAQYML
+173 NIPLHSIDAQYMM
-186 DERTGYLR
+186 DDKTAYLR

-243 LDRGQLM
+243 LERGQLM

-255 DNSPRNEANANG
+255 DNSPRNEATANG
-267 WGEYQDLHMVVM
+267 WGDYKDLHMVVI

-300 AVIVGRRTFGKGL
+300 AVVVGRRTFGKGL

-341 QKPYNRGDKKAY
+341 QKPYNRGDKKSY
-353 EKELLERA
+353 ELELLDRA

-375 DSLRYT
+375 DTLRYT
-381 TRLNHRIIY
+381 TRINGRTIF

-396 PDVYV
+396 PDLYV
-401 PIDTSEYSTYYRDL
+401 PVDTSDYSTYYRDL
-415 SAKGILNQYVIKYVD
+415 TAKGITNQYVIGYVD

-436 AKQYSTLDAY
+436 NKQFQTVRDF
-446 DRGFAVSDEMMRDLI
+446 DRGFVVTDEMMQDFI
-461 AMGEQDSVKFDEEK
+461 ALGEKDSVKYDEEK
-475 YRTSELLLKDIVK
+475 YRTSEKLLKDIIK
-488 GLIARDVYGDQ
+488 GLIARDVYSDPG
-499 SAYNVIINHRN
+499 AYSLVINHRN
-510 PDLKAAIEVLND
+510 PDVKAAYEALND
-522 RERFDRLLREGN
+522 RERYNRLLHEGN

-540 VKKNDSNPYFL
+540 VKKKN
-551 NDRITVFYSRMPF
+551 
-564 FLESDTNYDIEG
+564 
-576 LTPETEYEV
+576 
-585 QVQANGDA
+585 
-593 GTSPWTESLIFVTTK
+593 
-608 KTSIEEIS
+608 
-616 ADVKGDNRYYNMM
+616 
-629 GQQVDGNNLPAGIYI
+629 
-644 HNGKK
+644 
-649 ILVK
+649 

>member
-1 MKKISLAVTMCLA
+1 MKKILLALPLCLA
-14 LSFTLSAQRS
+14 ISLTTTAQRS
-24 MPQALQKLMN
+24 LPQAMQKLLN
-34 AEYAISSLYVDSVN
+34 AEYAISTLYVDTVN
-48 EDKLVEEAIKGM
+48 EDKLIEEAIKGM

-114 VGVLAGDRIIYVNDT
+114 VGIIAGDRIITVNDT
-129 IIAGVKMKNS
+129 TIAGVKMKNS

-145 RGKKGTNVTIKVKRP
+145 RGKKGTNVTVQVKRA

-173 NIPLHSIDAQYML
+173 NIPLNSIDASYML
-186 DERTGYLR
+186 DEQTGYLR
-194 ISRFGAKTHEEMM
+194 ISRFGAKTHEEMI
-207 DALKELKK
+207 DALKDLKK

-243 LDRGQLM
+243 LERGQLM

-255 DNSPRNEANANG
+255 EHSPRNEANANG
-267 WGEYQDLHMVVM
+267 WGDYKDLHMVVM

-300 AVIVGRRTFGKGL
+300 AVVVGRRTFGKGL
-313 VQRPFKFEDGSM
+313 VQRPFRFEDGSM

-341 QKPYNRGDKKAY
+341 QKPYDRGDKKAY
-353 EKELLERA
+353 EKELLDRA

-375 DSLRYT
+375 DTLRYT
-381 TRLNHRIIY
+381 TRLNGRTIY

-401 PIDTSEYSTYYRDL
+401 PIDTTEYTTYYRDL
-415 SAKGILNQYVIKYVD
+415 VAKGITNQFAISYVD

-436 AKQYSTLDAY
+436 AKKYKTVKDF
-446 DRGFAVSDEMMRDLI
+446 DENFIVTDEMMRDFI
-461 AMGEQDSVKFDEEK
+461 ALGEKDSVKYDEEK
-475 YRTSELLLKDIVK
+475 FRTSESLLKDIIK
-488 GLIARDVYGDQ
+488 GLIARDVYSSA
-499 SAYNVIINHRN
+499 SAYSVVINHRN
-510 PDLKAAIEVLND
+510 RDLKAAIEVLND
-522 RERFDRLLREGN
+522 RERYDRLLREGN

-540 VKKNDSNPYFL
+540 VKRND
-551 NDRITVFYSRMPF
+551 
-564 FLESDTNYDIEG
+564 
-576 LTPETEYEV
+576 
-585 QVQANGDA
+585 
-593 GTSPWTESLIFVTTK
+593 K
-608 KTSIEEIS
+608 
-616 ADVKGDNRYYNMM
+616 
-629 GQQVDGNNLPAGIYI
+629 
-644 HNGKK
+644 
-649 ILVK
+649 

>member
-1 MKKISLAVTMCLA
+1 M
-14 LSFTLSAQRS
+14 TLSAQRM
-24 MPQALQKLMN
+24 MPQALQKLLN
-34 AEYAISSLYVDSVN
+34 AEYAITSLYVDSVN
-48 EDKLVEEAIKGM
+48 EDKLIEDAIKGM

-67 SSYTDA
+67 STYTDA

-114 VGVLAGDRIIYVNDT
+114 VGVLAGDRIIMVNDSV
-129 IIAGVKMKNS
+129 IAGVKMKNS

-145 RGKKGTNVTIKVKRP
+145 RGKKGTQVTIKVKRN
-160 GVKELITFRITRD
+160 GVPDLITFRITRD

-207 DALKELKK
+207 DALKSLKD

-243 LDRGQLM
+243 LERGQLM

-255 DNSPRNEANANG
+255 DNAPRNEANANG
-267 WGEYQDLHMVVM
+267 WGQYKDLPMVVM

-300 AVIVGRRTFGKGL
+300 APVVGRRTFGKGL
-313 VQRPFKFEDGSM
+313 VQRPFKFDDGSM

-341 QKPYNRGDKKAY
+341 QKPYKRGDKKAY
-353 EKELLERA
+353 ENELLERY

-381 TRLNHRIIY
+381 TRLNGRTIY

-396 PDVYV
+396 PDVFV
-401 PIDTSEYSTYYRDL
+401 PVDTSEYSTYYRDL
-415 SAKGILNQYVIKYVD
+415 TAKGIINQYAIKYVD
-430 KNRKSI
+430 KHRKQLLG
-436 AKQYSTLDAY
+436 QYSTVKDY
-446 DRGFAVSDEMMRDLI
+446 DNGFEVSDAMMRDFI
-461 AMGEQDSVKFDEEK
+461 AMGEQDSVKYDEEK
-475 YRTSELLLKDIVK
+475 YRTSERLLKAIIK

-499 SAYNVIINHRN
+499 SAYSVIINHRN
-510 PDLKAAIEVLND
+510 HDLQAALDLLND
-522 RERFDRLLREGN
+522 PERYRRLLLEGN

-540 VKKNDSNPYFL
+540 VKKHDK
-551 NDRITVFYSRMPF
+551 
-564 FLESDTNYDIEG
+564 E
-576 LTPETEYEV
+576 
-585 QVQANGDA
+585 
-593 GTSPWTESLIFVTTK
+593 
-608 KTSIEEIS
+608 
-616 ADVKGDNRYYNMM
+616 
-629 GQQVDGNNLPAGIYI
+629 
-644 HNGKK
+644 
-649 ILVK
+649 